1 MTTTSGDSTPPPEDD
16 PARDGVPAG
25 EVTEADRLEVLNAL
39 PASTPVG
46 KLDPTQQMHGQT
58 LRLRGV
64 YAWTFLG
71 VLAAQMIVADVAFLL
86 YAAWGVRWNVP
97 PEVMTA
103 WLSATVVEI
112 VGVVY
117 AVTRSLFPL
126 SDARPS

>member
-1 MTTTSGDSTPPPEDD
+1 MTTAPGGATPPPDGQ
-16 PARDGVPAG
+16 PAPDGHSAA
-25 EVTEADRLEVLNAL
+25 EVTEADRLEVLDAL
-39 PASTPVG
+39 PGSTPVA
-46 KLDPTQQMHGQT
+46 KLDTTQQLHGQT
-58 LRLRGV
+58 LKLRGV

-71 VLAAQMIVADVAFLL
+71 VLAAQMIVADVAFVL
-86 YAAWGVRWNVP
+86 YATWGVHWKVP

-126 SDARPS
+126 SDAKP

>member
-1 MTTTSGDSTPPPEDD
+1 MDTPEEHQPPDVRSA
-16 PARDGVPAG
+16 P
-25 EVTEADRLEVLNAL
+25 EVTDADRLEVLNAL

-46 KLDPTQQMHGQT
+46 KLDPAQQLHGQT
-58 LRLRGV
+58 LKLRGV

-71 VLAAQMIVADVAFLL
+71 ALAAQMVAADVAFFL
-86 YAAWGVRWNVP
+86 YAAWGVHWAVP

-126 SDARPS
+126 SDHKNQL